1 MEFVVQLEMFVNGK
15 WEHSTVTHIEADD
28 REDARRIV
36 DANYSPERAATV
48 FTAEERELYE

>member
-15 WEHSTVTHIEADD
+15 WEPSTVTRIEADD

-36 DANYSPERAATV
+36 DTYYSPERTSTV
-48 FTAEERELYE
+48 FTTKEWELHG

>member
-15 WEHSTVTHIEADD
+15 WEHLTVTRVEADD

-36 DANYSPERAATV
+36 DAHYSPERAATV
-48 FTAEERELYE
+48 FTTEEWELYE